1 MGSMGV
7 KDRDVDVNEEI
18 AVIGKQLR
26 RSIMALILDE
36 LEKVRRYWTYR
47 FTRLVQLGLEAS
59 NDVNISVIGN
69 RITLN
74 ISVEIPEK
82 YFDKALEEQLRKMGT
97 AKYRQLAWGK
107 EMKAEEELK
116 EYEENVDI
124 EEGGLH
130 EGDTNIRAGKGME
143 PTRKD

>member
-1 MGSMGV
+1 MGAMAEAE
-7 KDRDVDVNEEI
+7 RDEYIQEAI
-18 AVIGKQLR
+18 AEFGKQLK
-26 RSIMALILDE
+26 RSIITLILDE

-59 NDVNISVIGN
+59 NDVSISVIGN
-69 RITLN
+69 RISLN
-74 ISVEIPEK
+74 ISIEIPEK

-116 EYEENVDI
+116 GYEENIDI
-124 EEGGLH
+124 ELGELD
-130 EGDTNIRAGKGME
+130 EGDTDIR
-143 PTRKD
+143 TR